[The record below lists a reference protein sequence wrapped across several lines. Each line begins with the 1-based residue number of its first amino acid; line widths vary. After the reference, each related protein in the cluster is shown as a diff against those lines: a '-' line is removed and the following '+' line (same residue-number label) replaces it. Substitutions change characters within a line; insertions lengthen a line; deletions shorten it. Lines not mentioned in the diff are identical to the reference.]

1 MKEHMTRTTQT
12 PLAETIARVTVLDD
26 YLYTDVGDLEA
37 GWVRADE
44 LMRADAPHLD
54 QGLALSVA
62 RYPGAEQ
69 RVAGA
74 FFIGHYVWYLT
85 AAAIGSYLAERR
97 VPDLARTNVALRY
110 GMFAWE
116 EDGESGESER
126 IDVRFLSGRF
136 AALPDD
142 PAADH
147 PDALIMPDEAA
158 LREWLR
164 LTIEA
169 HIEPLVE
176 AIAACTRL
184 GRRAQ
189 WNLAADSCA
198 SLFSYAGQHLQ
209 AAERARAEGLTFI
222 KAPGSPMRAS
232 HTSFTTLEWNG
243 HQDTFVERGGCCLY
257 YRVAEGHNCLTCPL
271 QPEEARKQRLLTYM
285 ESRQAS
291 QEAA

>member
-1 MKEHMTRTTQT
+1 MMQRTQT
-12 PLAETIARVTVLDD
+12 PLVETIARVTALDP

-37 GWVRADE
+37 AWVRADE
-44 LMRADAPHLD
+44 LARVDTPYLD

-62 RYPGAEQ
+62 RYPGAER

-74 FFIGHYVWYLT
+74 FFIGHYVWYLA

-97 VPDLARTNVALRY
+97 VPDLAPTNVALRY
-110 GMFAWE
+110 GTFTWE
-116 EDGESGESER
+116 EDGKTGVSER

-147 PDALIMPDEAA
+147 PDARIMPDEAA
-158 LREWLR
+158 LRDWLR
-164 LTIEA
+164 MIMEA

-176 AIAACTRL
+176 TIAARTRL

-198 SLFSYAGQHLQ
+198 SLFSHAGQHLDV
-209 AAERARAEGLTFI
+209 AKRARAEGLTFI
-222 KAPGSPMRAS
+222 KAPGSPMRPS
-232 HTSFTTLEWNG
+232 HTSFTTLECNG
-243 HQDTFVERGGCCLY
+243 HHDTFVERGGCCLY

-271 QPEEARKQRLLTYM
+271 QPEDERKQRLLTYM
-285 ESRQAS
+285 ESRPAQ
-291 QEAA
+291 QEVA

>member
-1 MKEHMTRTTQT
+1 MQMTQT
-12 PLAETIARVTVLDD
+12 LLAETIARVTALDN

-44 LMRADAPHLD
+44 LARADSSHLD

-62 RYPGAEQ
+62 RYPGAER

-85 AAAIGSYLAERR
+85 VAAIGSYLSERR
-97 VPDLARTNVALRY
+97 VPDLAPTNVALRY
-110 GMFAWE
+110 GTFTWE
-116 EDGESGESER
+116 ENGEAGESER

-142 PAADH
+142 PAVDH
-147 PDALIMPDEAA
+147 PDARIMSDEVA

-164 LTIEA
+164 LTMEA
-169 HIEPLVE
+169 HTEPLVE
-176 AIAACTRL
+176 AIAARTRL

-189 WNLAADSCA
+189 WNLVADSCA
-198 SLFSYAGQHLQ
+198 SLFSHAGQHLQ
-209 AAERARAEGLTFI
+209 AAERARAEGLVFI
-222 KAPGSPMRAS
+222 KAPGSPMRPS
-232 HTSFTTLEWNG
+232 HTSFTTLECNG

-257 YRVAEGHNCLTCPL
+257 YRVAEGQNCLTCPL
-271 QPEEARKQRLLTYM
+271 QPEEERKQRLLTYM
-285 ESRQAS
+285 GSLHAQHETA
-291 QEAA
+291 